1 MAVLARVTNLYV
13 VFGKGRLIGVD
24 VLTRVVNL

>member
-1 MAVLARVTNLYV
+1 MAVLTRVTNLYV
-13 VFGKGRLIGVD
+13 VFGKGRLIVVD